1 MIAANIGGGVF
12 IYDMSDPLSPRR
24 MARYSPLTSNA
35 PAAWQQNV
43 VLAASGSM
51 LVVAYTSIPAEVID
65 LSEPLSPQVLGRFTP
80 RGLVHAIVLRPPYAI
95 LGYRGLAKG
104 RTPNP
109 WDPSSFSAKGG
120 VEIIDLDD
128 PSNPRP
134 VAVLELDR
142 PVTGMAMD
150 GDYLLAVH
158 SDGGMTLVDLENPS
172 KPTVVSQLPGSE
184 KTGAVQSFS
193 RAAKIA
199 FSGEGHLA
207 YVISSPTFPGG
218 NRYIGSGTLTVV
230 DLREPAKPQILGK
243 LELAFEPS
251 NVLEPSIVVSGS
263 YLIIFAGDIL
273 IVDAANPADPTLKVR
288 QPVPSSFGDYAGLA
302 LNDQYLCLGMGE
314 DGIFVYRLPLAVR
327 EATQGGL

>member
-1 MIAANIGGGVF
+1 MEVRGDLVF
-12 IYDMSDPLSPRR
+12 LLQGSPEKGLAVFQ
-24 MARYSPLTSNA
+24 MKSNGELELLGEA
-35 PAAWQQNV
+35 FDER
-43 VLAASGSM
+43 L
-51 LVVAYTSIPAEVID
+51 LIPID
-65 LSEPLSPQVLGRFTP
+65 LIVHRDV
-80 RGLVHAIVLRPPYAI
+80 VHAIVLRPPYAI

-109 WDPSSFSAKGG
+109 WDSSSFSAKGG

-184 KTGAVQSFS
+184 KPGAVQSFS

-207 YVISSPTFPGG
+207 YVISSPPSRVATATSRAARSPWSIFG
-218 NRYIGSGTLTVV
+218 NR
-230 DLREPAKPQILGK
+230 
-243 LELAFEPS
+243 PS
-251 NVLEPSIVVSGS
+251 RR
-263 YLIIFAGDIL
+263 Y
-273 IVDAANPADPTLKVR
+273 
-288 QPVPSSFGDYAGLA
+288 
-302 LNDQYLCLGMGE
+302 
-314 DGIFVYRLPLAVR
+314 
-327 EATQGGL
+327 